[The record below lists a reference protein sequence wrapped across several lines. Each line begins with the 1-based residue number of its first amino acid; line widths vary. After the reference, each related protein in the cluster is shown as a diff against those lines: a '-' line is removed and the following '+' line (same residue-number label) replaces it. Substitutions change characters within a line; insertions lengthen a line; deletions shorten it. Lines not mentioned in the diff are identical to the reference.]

1 MLIELRLAMG
11 SHSLDRYRPIWAM
24 FSAGLLAIATL
35 FWVSVGFGVSAFST
49 ETWGAWA
56 CQFPARAWAAI
67 MGGSAAMVITG
78 LMRPITSRRVALGA
92 FLQAVQFL
100 ALAYSA
106 TFTGGQFVI
115 GVYSSVLFA
124 PLHLVLAVQAWRYDP

>member
-1 MLIELRLAMG
+1 MMIDG
-11 SHSLDRYRPIWAM
+11 
-24 FSAGLLAIATL
+24 GLLAIAAL
-35 FWVSVGFGVSAFST
+35 FWISIGFGVSAFSP
-49 ETWGAWA
+49 ETWGEWA

-67 MGGSAAMVITG
+67 MALSAAMVVTG
-78 LMRPITSRRVALGA
+78 LMRPITSRRVAWGSL
-92 FLQAVQFL
+92 LQAAQFL

-124 PLHLVLAVQAWRYDP
+124 PLHILLAVQAWRYDP